1 MAIKE
6 KMPGK
11 ENEQGCWGKKQ
22 QQNKPVS
29 RAPKTEMHIKV
40 L

>member
-1 MAIKE
+1 MAVKE

-22 QQNKPVS
+22 QNKPVS